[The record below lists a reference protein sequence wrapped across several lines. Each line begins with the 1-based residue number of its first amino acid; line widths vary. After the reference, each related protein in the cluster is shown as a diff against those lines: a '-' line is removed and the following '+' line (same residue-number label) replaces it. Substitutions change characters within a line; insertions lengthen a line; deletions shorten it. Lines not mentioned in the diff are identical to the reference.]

1 MFFKQIPLTAIIGLA
16 LGVAAVAAP
25 MQTSAQPRSGS
36 REDVL
41 DNMVRRMQICGE
53 TGEANRRLQCYDEI
67 SRSLGSN
74 LPPGASRDVVTNNP
88 PPPANIG
95 PPPGAPSYIT
105 PSYPGPNAPPGPN
118 AALAPPPFTDEVPD
132 RDRAFNPRD
141 PNDRRGGTGVDPSP
155 PPPQPQ
161 VRRTGPGPLPGGFA
175 RLPIVTLETSQFGYN
190 EQRYWQVSIDIA
202 NNVARRIDAEVQC
215 TFTNAGR
222 PVREGYFTVT
232 AVQPGEHVMTEVMGP
247 PTTTFVDGV
256 TCQVL
261 NPLR

>member
-1 MFFKQIPLTAIIGLA
+1 MFLKTKSFVAAAGLSV
-16 LGVAAVAAP
+16 GVAIAAASSV
-25 MQTSAQPRSGS
+25 SAQPRSGS

-41 DNMVRRMQICGE
+41 DNMVRRMQMCGE

-74 LPPGASRDVVTNNP
+74 PPVGGSRDTVTNNP
-88 PPPANIG
+88 ADIPPGPGGG
-95 PPPGAPSYIT
+95 PPSYVT

-118 AALAPPPFTDEVPD
+118 AALAPPPFRDEVPD

-141 PNDRRGGTGVDPSP
+141 PSDQRGGTGVDPYP
-155 PPPQPQ
+155 PPPPPQ
-161 VRRTGPGPLPGGFA
+161 VRRTGPGPLPAGFA

-222 PVREGYFTVT
+222 PVRDGYFTIT
-232 AVQPGEHVMTEVMGP
+232 NVQPGEHVTTEVLGP

-256 TCQVL
+256 TCQVV
-261 NPLR
+261 NPIR

>member
-1 MFFKQIPLTAIIGLA
+1 MFSKGIA
-16 LGVAAVAAP
+16 LAAVSLTLGMAIATAP
-25 MQTSAQPRSGS
+25 LPGSAQPRSGS

-74 LPPGASRDVVTNNP
+74 PPAGGSRDTLTNN

-95 PPPGAPSYIT
+95 PGPGAPSYIT
-105 PSYPGPNAPPGPN
+105 PSSPGPGGPPN
-118 AALAPPPFTDEVPD
+118 TALAPPPFRDEVPD

-141 PNDRRGGTGVDPSP
+141 PNDRRGGTGVDPYP
-155 PPPQPQ
+155 PPPLPQ
-161 VRRTGPGPLPGGFA
+161 IRRTGPGPLPAGYA

-202 NNVARRIDAEVQC
+202 NNIPRLIDAEVQC
-215 TFTNAGR
+215 TFTNGGR
-222 PVREGYFTVT
+222 QVREGYFTIN
-232 AVQPGEHVMTEVMGP
+232 ALQPGEHVMTEVLGP